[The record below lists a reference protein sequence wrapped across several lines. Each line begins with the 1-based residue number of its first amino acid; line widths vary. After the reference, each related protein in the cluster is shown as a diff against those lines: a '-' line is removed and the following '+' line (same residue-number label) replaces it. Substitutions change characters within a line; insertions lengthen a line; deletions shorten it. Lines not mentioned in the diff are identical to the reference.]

1 VFRWDDVGSCHPLHP
16 VMTVTAM
23 WFVGLLAATANVV
36 NVVAQPSPEVQERIS
51 QAIRDAAD
59 GGEIDYTAF
68 VNPFVGTGE
77 PPADLYSPLHAD

>member
-1 VFRWDDVGSCHPLHP
+1 M
-16 VMTVTAM
+16 MTGTTL
-23 WFVGLLAATANVV
+23 WFVGLLAATANVLHV
-36 NVVAQPSPEVQERIS
+36 NAQPSPEVQERIS

-77 PPADLYSPLHAD
+77 SPNAVLSFLANRRVCTPDNFGDVW